1 MSTSDGDASPCVRAC
16 MRVFFSFFASPCL
29 QLADTTRKSD
39 EKGRNE
45 AATAAEREIIG
56 EVGEGGEADEL
67 ERRRDLTGRQTD
79 VT

>member
-1 MSTSDGDASPCVRAC
+1 MHA
-16 MRVFFSFFASPCL
+16 FFFFLASPCL
-29 QLADTTRKSD
+29 QPADRTRRSD

-56 EVGEGGEADEL
+56 EVREGEETAQV